1 MHMCTVQ
8 THSDSETGGQA
19 VGDCKSQFTGEQ
31 GICRWWLNDVAAIV
45 IALGPE
51 PTVEVGSHH
60 GDGNHY
66 EEGQGHYCHMAA
78 KDQRVVVGKD
88 LVFAGIDLPVPSP
101 PSLCR
106 ADRRLGSGA
115 G

>member
-1 MHMCTVQ
+1 M
-8 THSDSETGGQA
+8 G
-19 VGDCKSQFTGEQ
+19 
-31 GICRWWLNDVAAIV
+31 AIV

-51 PTVEVGSHH
+51 PKVEMGSHH

-66 EEGQGHYCHMAA
+66 EEGHYCHMAA
-78 KDQRVVVGKD
+78 KDQRAVVQVGKG
-88 LVFAGIDLPVPSP
+88 LVLAGIDLSSP

-106 ADRRLGSGA
+106 ADRKLGSGA

>member
-1 MHMCTVQ
+1 M
-8 THSDSETGGQA
+8 
-19 VGDCKSQFTGEQ
+19 
-31 GICRWWLNDVAAIV
+31 NDVGAIV

-51 PTVEVGSHH
+51 PKLEMGSHH

-66 EEGQGHYCHMAA
+66 EEGHYCHMAA
-78 KDQRVVVGKD
+78 KDQRAVLQVGKD
-88 LVFAGIDLPVPSP
+88 LVLAGIDLSSP

-106 ADRRLGSGA
+106 ADRKLGSGA